1 MLPLLLSLLLAFGGV
16 VLLAPMYIRL
26 LQRLGFGKAIRA
38 EGPAAHAVKA
48 GTPTL
53 GGMLMILVVMFLAM
67 AMRLEDVSTLTPML
81 TLVGVGILGAIDDY
95 VNVRTGFGVRG
106 RYKLVWQTVV
116 AILAAVY
123 IQRHFDITAINVPLL
138 GELAVGAVAVVAFV
152 AFAIVAMS
160 NAVNLTDGLDGLAS
174 GLLVFSFVAYLLIAL
189 VEVPGLKLSQPNL
202 AVLCALLGC
211 AHTQEKSGM
220 DGLKSAAETFFQ
232 RIRWRDFRGASELL
246 IAERR
251 PNFLRARA
259 SKNDD
264 KDLTITDYELE
275 DARLGPDRGTAEV
288 ITRVS
293 WIRLPSVSESS
304 EVVRSEFVFRQGVW
318 MLARQDK
325 GPFVP
330 ELKTPLEAPS
340 APAP

>member
-1 MLPLLLSLLLAFGGV
+1 VLPLLLGLLLAFGGV
-16 VLLAPMYIRL
+16 VLLAPVYIRL

-53 GGMLMILVVMFLAM
+53 GGMLIVVVVMFLAM

-138 GELAVGAVAVVAFV
+138 GELAVGAVAVVVFV

-174 GLLVFSFVAYLLIAL
+174 GVLVFSFVAYLLIAL

-202 AVLCALLGC
+202 AVFCALL
-211 AHTQEKSGM
+211 
-220 DGLKSAAETFFQ
+220 
-232 RIRWRDFRGASELL
+232 IGALL
-246 IAERR
+246 G
-251 PNFLRARA
+251 FLWFNVHPAQIFMGDA
-259 SKNDD
+259 GS
-264 KDLTITDYELE
+264 LALGATLAVVATITGQLLLLVIIGVVFVANTVAVILQVASYQTRGKRIFRMAPLHHHFELIGWAE
-275 DARLGPDRGTAEV
+275 EKITLRFWIVAALAGLLGF
-288 ITRVS
+288 S
-293 WIRLPSVSESS
+293 L
-304 EVVRSEFVFRQGVW
+304 F
-318 MLARQDK
+318 LAST
-325 GPFVP
+325 G
-330 ELKTPLEAPS
+330 LS
-340 APAP
+340 